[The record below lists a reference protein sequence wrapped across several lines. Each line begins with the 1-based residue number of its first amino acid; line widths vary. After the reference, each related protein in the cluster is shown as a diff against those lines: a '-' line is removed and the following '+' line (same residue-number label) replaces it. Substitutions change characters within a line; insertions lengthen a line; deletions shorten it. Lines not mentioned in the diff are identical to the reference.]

1 MCLCQYF
8 LFNPSGQRTAWIQ
21 LWYCTTWA
29 GAKVISVGMWLNQ
42 LPFIILTWSDMC
54 SVAMLKAF
62 AEFEYRWSVAC
73 QFLGH
78 LNDLNNRPDL
88 ASLDPTETLRLL
100 ILILALKDLTQFKTT
115 RVRLKRIPSQQES
128 WTAAVGQIPHWYTSC
143 IFMPSIFLLH
153 VPRNSLF
160 RKDRFHTSQ
169 HPRLRQSVTQP
180 SRTRNGPYTSAMRQ
194 FGSHQTCTE
203 RHENKRI
210 FWKWIHFFSRDPIS
224 KKYPVQK
231 NNPFLL
237 VCLFWGITCYLRIT
251 LFEGSDGHL
260 SRPPRGSVVD
270 HNQTTCQRHALPR
283 FDQTWPVHPLRFR
296 WVFFAFFAFHVF
308 FGGEDE
314 DEVRMQAKD
323 LETHQIWKM
332 Q

>member
-1 MCLCQYF
+1 
-8 LFNPSGQRTAWIQ
+8 
-21 LWYCTTWA
+21 
-29 GAKVISVGMWLNQ
+29 
-42 LPFIILTWSDMC
+42 
-54 SVAMLKAF
+54 MLKAF

-88 ASLDPTETLRLL
+88 ACLDPTETLRLL

-115 RVRLKRIPSQQES
+115 RVRFKRIPAQQES

-143 IFMPSIFLLH
+143 IFMPRIFLLH

-210 FWKWIHFFSRDPIS
+210 FWKWIHFFLGIRFRSP
-224 KKYPVQK
+224 KYPVQQK
-231 NNPFLL
+231 TT
-237 VCLFWGITCYLRIT
+237 LFVGMSFWLITCYLIMVIWA
-251 LFEGSDGHL
+251 GHPGAV
-260 SRPPRGSVVD
+260 S
-270 HNQTTCQRHALPR
+270 
-283 FDQTWPVHPLRFR
+283 
-296 WVFFAFFAFHVF
+296 
-308 FGGEDE
+308 
-314 DEVRMQAKD
+314 
-323 LETHQIWKM
+323 
-332 Q
+332 

>member
-1 MCLCQYF
+1 MLVYTLYCIVFIHFFQCEQRWLQLPIYDSCPWLMCLCQCF

-115 RVRLKRIPSQQES
+115 RVRLERIPSQQES

-143 IFMPSIFLLH
+143 IFMPSIFVLH

-210 FWKWIHFFSRDPIS
+210 FWKWIHFFPRDPIPIS
-224 KKYPVQK
+224 KISGTKK
-231 NNPFLL
+231 
-237 VCLFWGITCYLRIT
+237 TT
-251 LFEGSDGHL
+251 LFVGMSFWWITRYLIMVIWAGHPGAV
-260 SRPPRGSVVD
+260 S
-270 HNQTTCQRHALPR
+270 
-283 FDQTWPVHPLRFR
+283 
-296 WVFFAFFAFHVF
+296 
-308 FGGEDE
+308 
-314 DEVRMQAKD
+314 
-323 LETHQIWKM
+323 
-332 Q
+332 

>member
-169 HPRLRQSVTQP
+169 HPRLRQASPSLHELAMALILPQWDSSVVIKPAPKDTK
-180 SRTRNGPYTSAMRQ
+180 TRGSSENGS
-194 FGSHQTCTE
+194 
-203 RHENKRI
+203 I
-210 FWKWIHFFSRDPIS
+210 FFLGIRSPKNILY
-224 KKYPVQK
+224 KK
-231 NNPFLL
+231 
-237 VCLFWGITCYLRIT
+237 TT
-251 LFEGSDGHL
+251 LF
-260 SRPPRGSVVD
+260 
-270 HNQTTCQRHALPR
+270 C
-283 FDQTWPVHPLRFR
+283 WY
-296 WVFFAFFAFHVF
+296 VF
-308 FGGEDE
+308 FGESPVTLGSPFL
-314 DEVRMQAKD
+314 KD
-323 LETHQIWKM
+323 LMAIWAGHPGAVS
-332 Q
+332 